1 MELFWVFCNIDVIMT
16 TQTEGMKQRLSIL
29 SLNKSKEVTSSLYIR
44 KVYKINKVILKLK
57 RYLINSG
64 GADRPA
70 SEADLL
76 SACSFLN

>member
-64 GADRPA
+64 GADRPV